1 MKKKVY
7 QKATMKVVKVECE
20 YQLLSGS
27 GGESGSVG
35 PKVLN
40 GTNSN
45 WRELE

>member
-7 QKATMKVVKVECE
+7 QKATMKVVNVECE
-20 YQLLSGS
+20 HQLLAAS
-27 GGESGSVG
+27 GGEGVSSS